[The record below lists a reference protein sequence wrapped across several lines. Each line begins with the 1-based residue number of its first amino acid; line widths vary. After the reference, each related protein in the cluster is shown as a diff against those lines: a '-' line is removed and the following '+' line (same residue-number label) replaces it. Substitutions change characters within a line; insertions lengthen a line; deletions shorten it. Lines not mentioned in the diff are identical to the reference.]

1 MVEEKK
7 LRFTGYWR
15 IWRAVGIWGLANL
28 GGAALMVAELYLL
41 GGLVMCGAAIGL
53 LHHHYTGGM
62 RLSVKTTD
70 EPAATDSDST
80 EPVDE

>member
-1 MVEEKK
+1 MAEEKK

-15 IWRAVGIWGLANL
+15 IWRAVGIWGLANA
-28 GGAALMVAELYLL
+28 GGVALMMVELYLL

-53 LHHHYTGGM
+53 FHHHYTGGM

-70 EPAATDSDST
+70 TGPA
-80 EPVDE
+80 DE